1 LENIVLR
8 IDDKKITCPPGTSI
22 LEAAARNNI
31 KIPHLCYHPDLK
43 PFGAC
48 RLCLVEDE
56 KTGRL
61 MASCVTP
68 VAPEMTIRTQTPRI
82 LRHRRNIVRLMIAEH
97 PESCIVCSK
106 GNRCQLRWVA
116 AQIGVGETGLYSMPN
131 YKPLEAANPFIIR
144 DLSKCILCGKCIRS
158 DHELVAVGAI
168 DYNLR
173 GFPSRPATVHEQGL
187 EKSNCTFC
195 GTCVSMCPTGA
206 LSVKNTRYVGSPETE
221 SFSICGFCGVGC
233 TLAMGQSAGKIID
246 VNPAHLPDTVN
257 KATLCV
263 RGHFA
268 NDFLNSDDRL
278 IAPLMPKKGE
288 DENIHMAPVPWEV
301 ALDEVAER
309 LNQIKAEYGPQSIA
323 FMGSSKCSNEEN
335 YLFQKIA
342 RVLIG
347 TNNIDTG
354 GYISGQF
361 LATFLDQKTGGGCRL
376 NPLSGLEKAE
386 VILVL
391 GADPNHS
398 LPVVSYYLKRAA
410 KQGTPLIVVD
420 PRKTELVSFAALWLR
435 INPRADLELLNALAA
450 LLLKKNAYDPEFI
463 NRYAEGFSIF
473 TYGLSSLD
481 MDKVSRVSG
490 LEIDPLDAA
499 AELLKGKRIAFVI
512 GHGILQQRYG
522 IHTMGAIL
530 NLSLM
535 TGSLGTEGAGVYVL
549 ARENN
554 QGGAMDMGTVPNL
567 LPGRMPL
574 EEDAVR
580 KTWEKNWKV
589 KISPDPGLNMNR
601 IIAAAESG
609 QLKALYIMGENP
621 LRSLPQ
627 PDRVKAAIEKLEFV
641 VVQDILH
648 NEIVKLADV
657 ALPGAVAGE
666 KSGSFTNMEGRI
678 QPFSPVVPPPGKAKP
693 DWEILDLLATR
704 LGAPECYG
712 ALDRIREEIRRFIP
726 AYAEMNGHGQSW
738 VKAASPMAVFRA
750 DGAGEM
756 ISFAPVVLTADEPG
770 DPDYP
775 FTAILGSLRYHLGS
789 GTRTSASKRIQDFE
803 LDGDIAIGSADAAKL
818 ELNDGDTV
826 SVESRWGVIKRKI
839 SRSDRIG
846 SGQVFVPLAFNANDA
861 MNLIDFS
868 DLADPN
874 STGWKTCAVKIRKE

>member
-1 LENIVLR
+1 MENIVLT
-8 IDDKKITCPPGTSI
+8 IDDKKISCQPGTSL
-22 LEAAARNNI
+22 LEAALLNKI

-68 VAPEMTIRTQTPRI
+68 AASDMTLRTDTPRI
-82 LRHRRNIVRLMIAEH
+82 LSHRRNIVRLMIAEH

-106 GNRCQLRWVA
+106 GNRCHLRWIA
-116 AQIGVGETGLYSMPN
+116 AQMGVGGTDLYSMPN
-131 YKPLEAANPFIIR
+131 YKPLEQANPFIIR
-144 DLSKCILCGKCIRS
+144 DLSKCILCGKCIRA
-158 DHELVAVGAI
+158 DHELVTVGAI
-168 DYNLR
+168 DYNMR
-173 GFPSRPATVHEQGL
+173 GFDSRPATVHEQGL
-187 EKSNCTFC
+187 ERSNCTFC

-206 LSVKNTRYVGSPETE
+206 LSAKSNQYVGSPEKE
-221 SFSICGFCGVGC
+221 SFSVCGFCGVGC
-233 TLAMGQSAGKIID
+233 RLAMGQSANKIID

-268 NDFLNSDDRL
+268 HDYLNSADRL

-288 DENIHMAPVPWEV
+288 DERIQMAPVPWEE
-301 ALDEVAER
+301 ALDEIASR
-309 LNQIKAEYGPQSIA
+309 LSQIKDENGPQSIA

-347 TNNIDTG
+347 TNNIDNG

-361 LATFLDQKTGGGCRL
+361 LSMFLDQKTGGGCRVTPL
-376 NPLSGLEKAE
+376 NDLEKAE

-420 PRKTELVSFAALWLR
+420 PRKTELVNFAALWLR
-435 INPRADLELLNALAA
+435 IEPQTDLELINTLAA
-450 LLLKKNAYDPEFI
+450 LLHEKNAYDSEFI
-463 NRYAEGFSIF
+463 DRYTEGFSIF
-473 TYGLSSLD
+473 TYGLSSVD
-481 MDKVSRVSG
+481 FDKVSRITG
-490 LEIDPLDAA
+490 LEMQRLNATAD
-499 AELLKGKRIAFVI
+499 LLKGKRIAFVI
-512 GHGILQQRYG
+512 GHGILQQQYG

-530 NLSLM
+530 NMSLM
-535 TGSLGTEGAGVYVL
+535 TGSLGTEGAGIHVL

-554 QGGAMDMGTVPNL
+554 QSGAMDMGTVSNL

-574 EEDAVR
+574 DEDAAR
-580 KTWEKNWKV
+580 KIWEDNWKV
-589 KISPDPGLNMNR
+589 KISPDPGLNMSR
-601 IIAAAESG
+601 LIEAAENG
-609 QLKALYIMGENP
+609 RLKALYIMGENP

-627 PDRVKAAIEKLEFV
+627 PERVKAALEKIEFV
-641 VVQDILH
+641 VVQDILN

-657 ALPGAVAGE
+657 ALPGAAAGE

-678 QPFSPVVPPPGKAKP
+678 QSFSPVVPPPGTAKP
-693 DWEILDLLATR
+693 DWEILDQLATR
-704 LGAPECYG
+704 LGASEPYG
-712 ALDRIREEIRRFIP
+712 TVEKIREEICRLVSP
-726 AYAEMNGHGQSW
+726 YAQMNGTGQSW
-738 VKAASPMAVFRA
+738 LDASSPMAVFQA

-756 ISFAPVVLTADEPG
+756 ISFSPVVSTADEQG
-770 DPDYP
+770 DDDYP
-775 FTAILGSLRYHLGS
+775 CQAILGSLRFHLGS
-789 GTRTSASKRIQDFE
+789 GTRTTASGRIRDFD
-803 LDGDIAIGSADAAKL
+803 LNDQVTICAADADQLKLKDGD
-818 ELNDGDTV
+818 
-826 SVESRWGVIKRKI
+826 SVQIESRWGRIIRKL
-839 SRSDRIG
+839 SCSNRIG
-846 SGQVFVPLAFNANDA
+846 PGQLFVPLAINANDA
-861 MNLIDFS
+861 MNLIALS

-874 STGWKTCAVKIRKE
+874 SAGWKTCAVRIQKA

>member
-1 LENIVLR
+1 LKGVSRLENIVLT

-22 LEAAARNNI
+22 LDAASQNKI

-68 VAPEMTIRTQTPRI
+68 VAPDMTIRTDTARI
-82 LRHRRNIVRLMIAEH
+82 LSHRRNIVRLMIAEH

-116 AQIGVGETGLYSMPN
+116 AQMGVGETDLYSMPN
-131 YKPLEAANPFIIR
+131 YKPLEQANPFIIR
-144 DLSKCILCGKCIRS
+144 DLSKCILCGKCIRA

-168 DYNLR
+168 DYNMR
-173 GFPSRPATVHEQGL
+173 GFDSRPATVHEQGL

-206 LSVKNTRYVGSPETE
+206 LSAKSTQYVGSPEKE
-221 SFSICGFCGVGC
+221 SFSICSFCGVGC
-233 TLAMGQSAGKIID
+233 SLAMGQSAGKIID
-246 VNPAHLPDTVN
+246 VNPAHLTDSVN

-268 NDFLNSDDRL
+268 HDFLNSSNRL

-288 DENIHMAPVPWEV
+288 DDSIHEN
-301 ALDEVAER
+301 
-309 LNQIKAEYGPQSIA
+309 GPQSIA

-347 TNNIDTG
+347 TNNIDNG
-354 GYISGQF
+354 GYVSGQF
-361 LATFLDQKTGGGCRL
+361 LSTFLDQKTGGGYRVT
-376 NPLSGLEKAE
+376 PLTDLEKAD

-410 KQGTPLIVVD
+410 KQGTPLIVID
-420 PRKTELVSFAALWLR
+420 PHKTELVSFAAEWLR
-435 INPRADLELLNALAA
+435 IKPQTDLELLNALAA
-450 LLLKKNAYDPEFI
+450 LLHEKNAYDSEFI
-463 NRYAEGFSIF
+463 DRHAEGFSIF

-481 MDKVSRVSG
+481 VDKVSGVSG
-490 LEIDPLDAA
+490 LTIERLNAT
-499 AELLKGKRIAFVI
+499 AEFLKGKRIAFVV

-535 TGSLGTEGAGVYVL
+535 TGSLGTKGGGVYVL

-554 QGGAMDMGTVPNL
+554 QGGAMDMGAVPNL

-574 EEDAVR
+574 DENGTR

-589 KISPDPGLNMNR
+589 KISPDPGLNMSR
-601 IIAAAESG
+601 IIEAAESG

-627 PDRVKAAIEKLEFV
+627 PERVKAAIEKLEFV
-641 VVQDILH
+641 VVQDILN
-648 NEIVKLADV
+648 NEAVKLADV
-657 ALPGAVAGE
+657 ALPGAAASE

-678 QPFSPVVPPPGKAKP
+678 QHFSAVVPPPGTAKP

-704 LGAPECYG
+704 LGAAERYG
-712 ALDRIREEIRRFIP
+712 GVEKIRKEICRLVP
-726 AYAEMNGHGQSW
+726 PYAQMNGEGQGWLNAS
-738 VKAASPMAVFRA
+738 SPMAAFHA
-750 DGAGEM
+750 DGAGKM
-756 ISFAPVVLTADEPG
+756 ISFSPVVSTADEQS
-770 DPDYP
+770 DADYP
-775 FTAILGSLRYHLGS
+775 FQAIMGSLRFHLGS
-789 GTRTSASKRIQDFE
+789 GTRTIASGRIRDFDLNSE
-803 LDGDIAIGSADAAKL
+803 VAICVEDAGRLKL
-818 ELNDGDTV
+818 KDGDTV
-826 SVESRWGVIKRKI
+826 QIESRWGVIKRKLGC
-839 SRSDRIG
+839 SNRIG
-846 SGQVFVPLAFNANDA
+846 PGQLFVPLAVNANDA
-861 MNLIDFS
+861 MNLIDLS

-874 STGWKTCAVKIRKE
+874 SAGWKTCAVKLKKV

>member
-1 LENIVLR
+1 MENIVLT
-8 IDDKKITCPPGTSI
+8 IDDKKVSCPPGTSI
-22 LEAAARNNI
+22 LEAASQNKI

-68 VAPEMTIRTQTPRI
+68 AASDMTIRTITPRI
-82 LRHRRNIVRLMIAEH
+82 LSHRRNIVRLMIAEH

-116 AQIGVGETGLYSMPN
+116 AQMGVGETDLYSMPN
-131 YKPLEAANPFIIR
+131 YKQLEQANPFIIR
-144 DLSKCILCGKCIRS
+144 DLSKCILCGKCIRA

-173 GFPSRPATVHEQGL
+173 GFDSRPATVHEQGL
-187 EKSNCTFC
+187 EGSNCTFC

-206 LSVKNTRYVGSPETE
+206 LSAKSTQYVGSPEKE

-233 TLAMGQSAGKIID
+233 SLAMGQSANKIID

-268 NDFLNSDDRL
+268 HDFLNSTDRL
-278 IAPLMPKKGE
+278 IAPMMPKKGE
-288 DENIHMAPVPWEV
+288 DESIQLAPVSWDA
-301 ALDEVAER
+301 ALDEIAGR
-309 LNQIKAEYGPQSIA
+309 LGQIKDENGPQSIA

-347 TNNIDTG
+347 TNNVDNG

-361 LATFLDQKTGGGCRL
+361 LSMFLDQKTGGGCRVT
-376 NPLSGLEKAE
+376 PLDDLDKAE

-420 PRKTELVSFAALWLR
+420 PRKTDLVSFAASWLR
-435 INPRADLELLNALAA
+435 INPGSDLELINALAA
-450 LLLKKNAYDPEFI
+450 LLHEKNAYDSEFI
-463 NRYAEGFSIF
+463 DRHTEGFSIF

-481 MDKVSRVSG
+481 FDKVSRVTG
-490 LEIDPLDAA
+490 LEMQRLRATADLI
-499 AELLKGKRIAFVI
+499 KGKRIAFVI
-512 GHGILQQRYG
+512 GHGILQQRNG

-530 NLSLM
+530 NISLL
-535 TGSLGTEGAGVYVL
+535 TGSLGTEGAGIYVL

-554 QGGAMDMGTVPNL
+554 QNGAMDMGTVSNL

-574 EEDAVR
+574 EDDAAR
-580 KTWEKNWKV
+580 KTWEENWKT
-589 KISPDPGLNMNR
+589 KISPDPGLNMSR
-601 IIAAAESG
+601 LIEAAESG
-609 QLKALYIMGENP
+609 RLKALYIMGENP

-627 PDRVKAAIEKLEFV
+627 PERVKAALEKIDFV
-641 VVQDILH
+641 VVQDILN
-648 NEIVKLADV
+648 NEVVKLADV
-657 ALPGAVAGE
+657 ALPGAAASE

-678 QPFSPVVPPPGKAKP
+678 QRFSPVVPPPGTAKP
-693 DWEILDLLATR
+693 DWEILDQLATR
-704 LGAPECYG
+704 LGAPEPYG
-712 ALDRIREEIRRFIP
+712 TVEKIREEISRLVP
-726 AYAEMNGHGQSW
+726 PYTQMNGKGQCWLKSS
-738 VKAASPMAVFRA
+738 SPMAVFQA
-750 DGAGEM
+750 DGADEM
-756 ISFAPVVLTADEPG
+756 IAFSPVVSTADEPG
-770 DPDYP
+770 DDDYP
-775 FTAILGSLRYHLGS
+775 FKAILGSLRFHLGS
-789 GTRTSASKRIQDFE
+789 GTRTNTSERIRDM
-803 LDGDIAIGSADAAKL
+803 DSVNNVAICAEDADHLKL
-818 ELNDGDTV
+818 KDGDTV
-826 SVESRWGVIKRKI
+826 QIESRWGRIKRKI
-839 SRSDRIG
+839 GRNKRMG
-846 SGQVFVPLAFNANDA
+846 PGQIFVPLAVDTNEA
-861 MNLIDFS
+861 MNLIDMS

-874 STGWKTCAVKIRKE
+874 SAGWKTCEVKITKA